1 MPARRIAADAT
12 QFRRGRHSHAS
23 EKGPKRNDNSRKHSR
38 GHAFLVKWDDLC
50 GSTRFA
56 VFGKKSAAAVVP
68 IIEREVDR
76 EDLYLECVTRFR
88 AFDENRASQDVTAG
102 SAPVSCDFIHDR
114 FQ

>member
-1 MPARRIAADAT
+1 MLARRIAADAT

-23 EKGPKRNDNSRKHSR
+23 EKGLKGNTIPRKHSR
-38 GHAFLVKWDDLC
+38 GHCFLVKWDDLC
-50 GSTRFA
+50 GSIRFA

-68 IIEREVDR
+68 IIERKVDR

-88 AFDENRASQDVTAG
+88 AFDVNRASQDVAAG
-102 SAPVSCDFIHDR
+102 SAPVSCEFIHDR